1 MSHIDDIKRLRTE
14 SRNENSDN
22 LDTMS
27 IREIVDLM
35 NKEDE
40 KTVLAVREIKE
51 EIAKMVQLV
60 IDSFNNGGRLFY
72 AGAGTS
78 GRLGVLDAAECPPT
92 FSVDRNMVIGLLAGG
107 EKALYSSIE
116 GAEDIEDLAREDLKK
131 HNFSSRDILVAI
143 AASGRTPY
151 AIGALKYAKEIGAK
165 TGAIT
170 CNKGSKMA
178 SLADI
183 KMEAEVG
190 AEVLT
195 GSTRLKAATAQKMI
209 LNMISTASMV
219 GIGKVYENLMVDVNP
234 TNEKLFERA
243 KNMIVAITG
252 VADEVASQKLIES
265 ENSVKVAILSILKN
279 QSAKESI
286 RDLEKSKGH
295 LRKALEAKE
304 V

>member
-51 EIAKMVQLV
+51 EIAKLVQLV